1 MAARPKDDPLFG
13 KKTASTFTTI
23 REVCEFCSLTG
34 GVAEIPG
41 PENQRLSFTAA
52 SVIFPTLKLLS
63 SVSEPIAIKA
73 QFPASSFGIC
83 LPLIGQGA
91 LKTGARETS
100 WTAGR
105 SIIFDAGCSGS
116 TYVSNSYRSLSFA
129 FVDVDHLK
137 SIMTSMFQGETSKV
151 VLPVAG
157 VRDMSVLEYRFSALI
172 IASLGFIDN
181 VDGGAEHLSRIGF
194 EDVIIRLIGQML
206 YFTANDPRSEEGPRR
221 DKRSSRAVD
230 MVCDHILSSK
240 DRLLTSTEMEKLT
253 GLTRRALSYAFKER
267 FNCTPQ
273 EWQRNHRLDLAHSY
287 LNQEGVTETVKA
299 VAHRFG
305 FVSAQSFARFY
316 KERFG
321 HMPRGK

>member
-1 MAARPKDDPLFG
+1 MASRPKDDFLFG
-13 KKTASTFTTI
+13 RKAASTFTTV

-41 PENQRLSFTAA
+41 PEQQRFSFTAA
-52 SVIFPTLKLLS
+52 SVIFPRLKLFS
-63 SVSEPIAIKA
+63 SASESIAIKT
-73 QFPASSFGIC
+73 QFPASSFGIG
-83 LPLIGQGA
+83 LPLSGQGV

-116 TYVSNSYRSLSFA
+116 TYAATSYRSLSFA

-137 SIMTSMFQGETSKV
+137 SIMTGMFQGETSKV
-151 VLPVAG
+151 VLPFAG
-157 VRDMSVLEYRFSALI
+157 VREMSVLENKFSSLI
-172 IASLGFIDN
+172 IASLGFIDS
-181 VDGGAEHLSRIGF
+181 VDGGADHLARIGY

-206 YFTANDPRSEEGPRR
+206 YFAANGPRAEDGPRR

-230 MVCDHILSSK
+230 VVCDHILSSK
-240 DRLLTSTEMEKLT
+240 DRLLTSSEMEKLT

-273 EWQRNHRLDLAHSY
+273 EWQRNHRLDLAHNH
-287 LNQEGVTETVKA
+287 LNQDGVTDTVKV
-299 VAHRFG
+299 VARRFG

-316 KERFG
+316 RERFG